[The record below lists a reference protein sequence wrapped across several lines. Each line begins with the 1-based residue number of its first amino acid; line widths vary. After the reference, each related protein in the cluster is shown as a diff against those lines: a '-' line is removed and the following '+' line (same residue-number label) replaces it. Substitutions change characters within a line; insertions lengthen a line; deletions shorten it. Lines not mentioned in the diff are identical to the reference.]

1 MAFLLGIDTGGP
13 FTDAV
18 IFHETRGVLAS
29 AKAPTRRRDLG
40 RSISEAIDKLPDEH
54 LCDIGMVALSTTLA
68 TNAIVEGKGSRICL
82 VLIGY
87 PDDALDRGGLGEAMG
102 GDPVV
107 FVSGGHTVEG
117 NQQEELDEKEI
128 ALVAERFGAVSSAF
142 AVSGYFGVKNPDHEI
157 RARRIIRAVTGKPVT
172 CGHEL
177 SRSLHASRRALT
189 AAINARLVHL
199 LENLIASVKA
209 TLEIRGIDAP
219 LMVVKGDG
227 SLVAADFAL
236 EYPIETILSGP
247 AASVLGAAYLSGVK
261 DAVISDIGG
270 TTTDVAIIRD
280 GLPLLNV
287 EGAVVGGF
295 RTMVEAVK
303 IRTEGLGGDSEVQFK
318 DGELTVGPMRVIP
331 LSLLAAEHPEVLAV
345 LGSQLDRE
353 HQEHGDGIF
362 VVSLAGDDA
371 GEAANSMQRTI
382 LEACRSKPCALS
394 DLYAKADVRYLVDR
408 EVKRL
413 EQQGLVLRS
422 GFTPSDASHVLGT
435 IALWSREGAEL
446 GAGILSRSMGKTGN
460 SGREHVSNAVVER
473 LRALSASEILA
484 SCIEESSSVQVEK
497 SGKLYRTLAEAA
509 FENREGSAKRL
520 FDVDF
525 KLGIDLVAI
534 GAPAALYYPG
544 IGELLHADT
553 VVPRWA
559 EVANAVGAAAG
570 SVVQRAKVV
579 VRPVNGDEEAF
590 RVHYAEGVR
599 DFREFEEAVL
609 FGREQAAKDA
619 ESKARKAGAAG
630 FEVRVERRDIKA
642 RATEGEVF
650 IETEILATAVG
661 RPRFGRLRE

>member
-1 MAFLLGIDTGGP
+1 VALLLGIDTGGT

-18 IFHETRGVLAS
+18 IFHETEGVLAS
-29 AKAPTRRRDLG
+29 AKALTRRRDLG
-40 RSISEAIDKLPDEH
+40 RGISEAVGKLPED
-54 LCDIGMVALSTTLA
+54 LRSGVGMVALSTTLA

-87 PDDALDRGGLGEAMG
+87 PEDALDRGGLGEAMG

-117 NQQEELDEKEI
+117 NEQEELDEKEI
-128 ALVAERFGAVSSAF
+128 ALVAERFGAASSAF

-157 RARRIIRAVTGKPVT
+157 RARRIIRAATGKPVT

-199 LENLIASVKA
+199 LEDLIASVQA
-209 TLEIRGIDAP
+209 TLVIRGIDAP

-227 SLVAADFAL
+227 SLVAAEFAL

-270 TTTDVAIIRD
+270 TTTDVSIIRD

-303 IRTEGLGGDSEVQFK
+303 IRTEGLGGDSEVEFK
-318 DGELTVGPMRVIP
+318 DGEIAVGPRRVIP
-331 LSLLAAEHPEVLAV
+331 LSLLASEHPEVLAV
-345 LGSQLDRE
+345 LGNQLEGE
-353 HQEHGDGIF
+353 HPRHGDGIF
-362 VVSLAGDDA
+362 VVNLAGDKND
-371 GEAANSMQRTI
+371 EAVNSMQAAI
-382 LEACRSKPCALS
+382 LDACRSNPSALS
-394 DLYAKADVRYLVDR
+394 DLYEKAEVRWLVDR

-422 GFTPSDASHVLGT
+422 GFTPSDASHVLGS

-446 GAGILSRSMGKTGN
+446 GAGILARSMGKPGRTGA
-460 SGREHVSNAVVER
+460 EQVSNAVIGK
-473 LRALSASEILA
+473 LLALSASEILA
-484 SCIEESSSVQVEK
+484 SCIEESSSVSVEK
-497 SGKLYRTLAEAA
+497 TGKLYRALAEAA
-509 FENREGSAKRL
+509 FEDRGGNPARL

-525 KLGIDLVAI
+525 KLGIELVAI
-534 GAPAALYYPG
+534 GAPAALYYPDVG
-544 IGELLHADT
+544 KLLHVET
-553 VVPRWA
+553 VIPRWA

-579 VRPVNGDEEAF
+579 VTPAAGEEEAF
-590 RVHYAEGVR
+590 RVHHAEGVR
-599 DFREFEEAVL
+599 DFPELEEAVRY
-609 FGREQAAKDA
+609 GKERAAAEA
-619 ESKARKAGAAG
+619 ESKARKAGSAG
-630 FEVRVERRDIKA
+630 FEVRVERRDTRA

-650 IETEILATAVG
+650 VETEILATAVG